1 MESLITPESLLA
13 LVMGLG
19 LSTACGFR
27 VFVPLTLMSLSALMG
42 WIHLPQELLW
52 AASPVALMVLLTATV
67 LEIGGYYIPW
77 VDHLLDTLATPMAML
92 AGTLITFGFA
102 PEMNPVWHWGLALI
116 AGGGLAGMTQ
126 GATVAT
132 RALSTASTGGLG
144 NPIVSSIEGFLAI
157 ALSLMAIAAPFLTMA
172 AIAVVLLWAA
182 QKLVRYAR
190 LKSQSTRSGAL
201 S

>member
-1 MESLITPESLLA
+1 MESLLTLENLLA

-27 VFVPLTLMSLSALMG
+27 VFVPLSLMSLSALMG

-52 AASPVALMVLLTATV
+52 AASPIALVVLLSATV

-77 VDHLLDTLATPMAML
+77 VDNLLDTLATPMAML

-102 PEMNPVWHWGLALI
+102 PEMNPVWHWSLALI
-116 AGGGLAGMTQ
+116 AGGGLAGITQ

-132 RALSTASTGGLG
+132 RAISTASTGGLA
-144 NPIVSSIEGFLAI
+144 NPIVSSIEGVLAI
-157 ALSLMAIAAPFLTMA
+157 ALSMIAIAAPFLALA
-172 AIAVVLLWAA
+172 AVILVLLWAA

-190 LKSQSTRSGAL
+190 IKNPSTASEVL